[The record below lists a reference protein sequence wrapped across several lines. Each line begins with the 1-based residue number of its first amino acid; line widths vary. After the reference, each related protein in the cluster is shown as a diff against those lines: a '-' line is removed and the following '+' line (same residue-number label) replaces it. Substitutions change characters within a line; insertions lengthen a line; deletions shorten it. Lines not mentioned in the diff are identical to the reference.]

1 MGIFDEVN
9 SGIRFAT
16 VTSGLNG
23 EGVEF
28 SLAI

>member
-1 MGIFDEVN
+1 MEIFAEVN
-9 SGIRFAT
+9 SGIRFAI
-16 VTSGLNG
+16 VTSGPNG